1 MTPDQDGCCQPAA
14 TRVIALVKAS
24 IDNTNRSEALLQNI
38 CKLKASDLFPS
49 GELGQAPAEGWLLIV
64 SQTGHIAFVRPTPD
78 FVKYSR
84 RSRPNAHQFAQCE
97 RLGGQKKMV
106 RNKKSHDAVADTMP
120 QYVGIHYFFGKV
132 CRWKRTR
139 FCRGSGMAID
149 PNEERTTPRRIVWCL
164 VAIGFLLHASC

>member
-1 MTPDQDGCCQPAA
+1 VTPDQDGCCQSAA
-14 TRVIALVKAS
+14 TRVRALVKAS

-84 RSRPNAHQFAQCE
+84 RSRPNAHHFAQCE
-97 RLGGQKKMV
+97 RLGGQKTIRRHPLLLRQSV
-106 RNKKSHDAVADTMP
+106 SLE
-120 QYVGIHYFFGKV
+120 
-132 CRWKRTR
+132 RTR
-139 FCRGSGMAID
+139 FCGGSGMAID
-149 PNEERTTPRRIVWCL
+149 PNEESTTPRRIVWCL